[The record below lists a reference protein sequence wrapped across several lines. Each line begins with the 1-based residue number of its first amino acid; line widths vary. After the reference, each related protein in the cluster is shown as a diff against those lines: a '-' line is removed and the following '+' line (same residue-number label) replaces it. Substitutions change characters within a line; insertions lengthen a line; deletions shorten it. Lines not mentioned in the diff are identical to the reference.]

1 MHTHHMWITAK
12 LRRGYQ
18 LCLDFTRGRRMFV
31 AVGFSLLSVFG
42 EIRRVHLAHL
52 RLGRALWHLAYSQ
65 LEFRLED
72 TETHLE
78 ASKAREIRLEAR
90 VKALEDRFRPP
101 GERFEEAAASPTST
115 ASPGI
120 VTASL
125 GFPEPSA
132 RGSDGDADDGDEGD
146 DGGEGDGGSESKHVL
161 LRGGATISLVIAAS
175 IDGDMVNGART
186 IFLNV
191 YIRSG
196 LLGCNLNGQNDGSRH
211 VLTMEV
217 GMVGVGGVGQPSK
230 GPLQKALSRCLTPVY
245 SLVKLEPRMAWCR
258 CPKLEHSQVQYSVR
272 FVVIMEYLVKISKKA
287 RILELKRRHLKI
299 IVLTSY
305 TPYPSR
311 KIRRICAC
319 TSQETMK
326 IQSLIRRIQ
335 ENSIRLRGDGV
346 TGIKRHRRN
355 LSSDGVRNI
364 ATTSGRGRL
373 KEDLESSAWQ

>member
-65 LEFRLED
+65 LLFRLED

-78 ASKAREIRLEAR
+78 ASEAREIRLGAH

-101 GERFEEAAASPTST
+101 G
-115 ASPGI
+115 
-120 VTASL
+120 
-125 GFPEPSA
+125 
-132 RGSDGDADDGDEGD
+132 GSDGDADDGD

-196 LLGCNLNGQNDGSRH
+196 LLGCNLNGKNDRSRP

-217 GMVGVGGVGQPSK
+217 GMVGVGGVGQPPK
-230 GPLQKALSRCLTPVY
+230 GPPQKALSRCLTPVY
-245 SLVKLEPRMAWCR
+245 SLVKLEPRIAWCR

-272 FVVIMEYLVKISKKA
+272 FVVLMEYLVKISKKA

-299 IVLTSY
+299 TVLTSY

-335 ENSIRLRGDGV
+335 ENSIRLCGDGV
-346 TGIKRHRRN
+346 TGIKQRRRN